1 MCEIYVLVRFTL
13 PSSGKMVQNR
23 DGFSLFPMV
32 YLLPGSVS
40 KGSISSSILYLSL
53 SIVVW
58 NHDRANKNEAN
69 AQLSGPT
76 AQQYSTW
83 CTPLFFPWTFTLA
96 PGFAGSEGFWSL
108 SKRILK
114 VYFKRPQSIPSSI
127 PIPPVSPCLHWG
139 GHIEGVGAT
148 SCIVLLHIHILCQ
161 LPILQL

>member
-1 MCEIYVLVRFTL
+1 M

-23 DGFSLFPMV
+23 DGFSLFYHGLLTARFRLQRFNFQFHLI
-32 YLLPGSVS
+32 YLWV
-40 KGSISSSILYLSL
+40 
-53 SIVVW
+53 SIVIW
-58 NHDRANKNEAN
+58 NHDRTNKNEAN

-108 SKRILK
+108 SRRILK
-114 VYFKRPQSIPSSI
+114 VCFKHPQSIPSSI